1 MKNAAFSLE
10 EFMFNKVWIDL
21 ESKISNDIKISI
33 EPNGI
38 FFKKNSF
45 YELVLNF
52 KSYNEQIENH
62 FISIQCKSIFNFE
75 EEINFEEIPDYFYTN
90 CIAIIFPY
98 LRAFI
103 SNVTLQA
110 NIAPIIL
117 PTLNLVSLKAK
128 LKENTVLKD

>member
-10 EFMFNKVWIDL
+10 EFIFNQVWIDL
-21 ESKISNDIKISI
+21 ERKTSNDIKISI
-33 EPNGI
+33 LPNGT
-38 FFKKNSF
+38 FFKKDSV

-52 KSYNEQIENH
+52 KSYNDQIENH
-62 FISIQCKSIFNFE
+62 FISIQCKSLFNFE
-75 EEINFEEIPDYFYTN
+75 EETKFEEIPDYFYTN

-98 LRAFI
+98 LRGFI

-117 PTLNLVSLKAK
+117 PTLNLVSLKEN
-128 LKENTVLKD
+128 LIENTVLKD